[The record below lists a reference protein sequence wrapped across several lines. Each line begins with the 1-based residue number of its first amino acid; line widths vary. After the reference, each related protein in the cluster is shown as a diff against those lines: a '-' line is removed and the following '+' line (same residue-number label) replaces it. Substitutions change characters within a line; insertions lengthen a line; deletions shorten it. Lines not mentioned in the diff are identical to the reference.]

1 MSGKITKT
9 SLSPVVAERLLVGG
23 GLLLCLLLI
32 ANFSLGMNILKSQQ
46 DELNK
51 TRTNLTIE
59 KDNKAA
65 IKKLSTYLDE
75 NSLSIEKTS
84 LIMANIG
91 VSGNFEDRAK
101 NPRSDSATFQEQFIY
116 DLQNYAKQVGTGVA
130 VYTFPEQTSTPQPG
144 GTTGGAT
151 GASQPSA
158 GGGTTTPQGGTSTPT
173 NGTAQTKKS
182 IAVPSSIQATD
193 INITF
198 KENGVI
204 DYTSFLKFL
213 KLLENNTTRMY
224 ISSITL
230 TPSDQPG
237 KLNQASMDITIYSRK
252 Q

>member
-1 MSGKITKT
+1 MSGQITKT
-9 SLSPVVAERLLVGG
+9 SLSPVMAERLLVGG

-32 ANFSLGMNILKSQQ
+32 ANYSLGINILKSQQ
-46 DELNK
+46 GELNI
-51 TRTNLTIE
+51 TRSDLSTE
-59 KDNKAA
+59 KDNKTA

-75 NSLSIEKTS
+75 NARSIEKTS

-91 VSGNFEDRAK
+91 VSGDFEDRAK

-116 DLQNYAKQVGTGVA
+116 DVQNYAKQVGTGVA
-130 VYTFPEQTSTPQPG
+130 VYTFPEQATAPQQGAAGPTGQPSGGSTPQGSGSTPP
-144 GTTGGAT
+144 TGAT
-151 GASQPSA
+151 
-158 GGGTTTPQGGTSTPT
+158 
-173 NGTAQTKKS
+173 QTKKT

-198 KENGVI
+198 QESGVI

-230 TPSDQPG
+230 TPYDLEPE

-252 Q
+252 K